1 MKRIIDGHEVEFAPL
16 GSQESFHSED
26 IPSSLLD
33 DSRSINS
40 DLIAMPEEKQKM
52 YAKIKK
58 KREEKK

>member
-1 MKRIIDGHEVEFAPL
+1 MKIK
-16 GSQESFHSED
+16 
-26 IPSSLLD
+26 
-33 DSRSINS
+33 RSS

>member
-1 MKRIIDGHEVEFAPL
+1 MIMN
-16 GSQESFHSED
+16 
-26 IPSSLLD
+26 
-33 DSRSINS
+33 RSS

>member
-1 MKRIIDGHEVEFAPL
+1 MN
-16 GSQESFHSED
+16 
-26 IPSSLLD
+26 
-33 DSRSINS
+33 RSS